1 MLTLST
7 ETPQTYFTR
16 DQAERICAQC
26 TADETEGWTYK
37 VEDVNNSKGLV
48 VIRVYDETGHSLG
61 YF

>member
-16 DQAERICAQC
+16 DQAERICTQC

-37 VEDVNNSKGLV
+37 VENVNNSKKLV
-48 VIRVYDETGHSLG
+48 AIRVFDETNHPLG